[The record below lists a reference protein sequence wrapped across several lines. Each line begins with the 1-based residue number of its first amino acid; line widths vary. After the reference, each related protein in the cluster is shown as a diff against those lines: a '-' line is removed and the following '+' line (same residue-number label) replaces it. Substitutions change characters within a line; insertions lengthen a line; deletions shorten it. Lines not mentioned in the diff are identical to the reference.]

1 VPQIVSFESE
11 NLPTATSL
19 GGAFLANMQDI
30 DGYFHV
36 LNGFSQDS
44 PTKILPELENITDEL
59 ILRDLS
65 VVEKRAQAPS
75 L

>member
-1 VPQIVSFESE
+1 
-11 NLPTATSL
+11 
-19 GGAFLANMQDI
+19 MQDI

-36 LNGFSQDS
+36 LNSFSQDS
-44 PTKILPELENITDEL
+44 PTKIVPELENITDEL